1 MENKRESSAIFGVVV
16 FLVVAIIFGVA
27 WKVKEYKELSQ
38 SQVKYKDSTKDLVYS
53 LEKEIE
59 SIDGENLTL
68 KLPYVNI
75 SSSYA
80 DEVNKNISD
89 MRLDAYADCNYLTYL
104 NDNILSLVIEG
115 TMYSNGSRVYSVY
128 NIDVQTGDRIYNED
142 ILEYLGV
149 TEEKYISCLPA
160 AYHNAFL
167 EKFPNISDIYD
178 DYTKS
183 EEQQNTVAD
192 ANCTIDM
199 PMYMG
204 LNKALKVIGKIYSPA
219 GPLYYTEIVNVMQV
233 EIQKQKKENRNKFK
247 YAKVKG

>member
-1 MENKRESSAIFGVVV
+1 MENNQETSVVLRIVV
-16 FLVVAIIFGVA
+16 FLVIIAAAFVIVWNIGVFNFKA
-27 WKVKEYKELSQ
+27 
-38 SQVKYKDSTKDLVYS
+38 QVKYQDSTKDLVYS
-53 LEKEIE
+53 YTKDVEGV
-59 SIDGENLTL
+59 DGTTLTF

-75 SSSYA
+75 LSSYA
-80 DEVNKNISD
+80 DEVNKNISN
-89 MRLDAYADCNYLTYL
+89 MLLSMYVNFEYYTYL

-115 TMYSNGSRVYSVY
+115 TAHANGSRIYSVY
-128 NIDVQTGDRIYNED
+128 NIDIYTGDRIYNED

-149 TEEKYISCLPA
+149 TEEEYISCLPA

-183 EEQQNTVAD
+183 EEYKSTVSE
-192 ANCTIDM
+192 ANCTIDI

-219 GPLYYTEIVNVMQV
+219 GPLYYSEIVNVM
-233 EIQKQKKENRNKFK
+233 
-247 YAKVKG
+247 

>member
-1 MENKRESSAIFGVVV
+1 MENNQGTSVVLRIVV
-16 FLVVAIIFGVA
+16 FLVIIAAAFVIVWNIGVFNFKA
-27 WKVKEYKELSQ
+27 
-38 SQVKYKDSTKDLVYS
+38 QVKYQDSTKDLVYS
-53 LEKEIE
+53 YTKDVEGV
-59 SIDGENLTL
+59 DGTTLTF

-75 SSSYA
+75 LSSYA
-80 DEVNKNISD
+80 EEVNKNISD
-89 MRLDAYADCNYLTYL
+89 MLLSMYVNFEYYAYL

-128 NIDVQTGDRIYNED
+128 NIDIYTGDRIYNED

-149 TEEKYISCLPA
+149 TEGKYISCLPA

-183 EEQQNTVAD
+183 EEYKSTVSE
-192 ANCTIDM
+192 ANCTIDI

-219 GPLYYTEIVNVMQV
+219 GPLYYTEIVNVM
-233 EIQKQKKENRNKFK
+233 
-247 YAKVKG
+247 

>member
-1 MENKRESSAIFGVVV
+1 MENNQGTSVVLRIVV
-16 FLVVAIIFGVA
+16 FLVIIAVAVIIVWNIGVFNFKA
-27 WKVKEYKELSQ
+27 
-38 SQVKYKDSTKDLVYS
+38 QVKYQDNTKDLVYS
-53 LEKEIE
+53 YTKDVEGV
-59 SIDGENLTL
+59 DGTTLTF

-75 SSSYA
+75 LSSYA
-80 DEVNKNISD
+80 DEVNKSISNILLS
-89 MRLDAYADCNYLTYL
+89 MYVNFEYYAYL
-104 NDNILSLVIEG
+104 NDNILSLVLEG
-115 TMYSNGSRVYSVY
+115 TLYANESHVYSVY
-128 NIDVQTGDRIYNED
+128 NIDIYTGERIYNED

-183 EEQQNTVAD
+183 EEYKSTVSE

-204 LNKALKVIGKIYSPA
+204 LNKALKVIGKIYSLA
-219 GPLYYTEIVNVMQV
+219 GPSYYTEIVNVM
-233 EIQKQKKENRNKFK
+233 
-247 YAKVKG
+247 